1 MTDMTIRKFYLGFM
15 ALLASVCANA
25 VTVTITTDEG
35 FDNRAIIENM
45 QQNLGAVL
53 TEINSAY
60 NGKRDINTAGLC
72 MDDHAKNMLVTLW
85 STVRFY
91 CDDEEVVDRC
101 WPLKNGYLLRQI
113 PLIID
118 PQDDAFTGGT
128 YQEAVIEFDKDGVIT
143 DFRFALDA
151 QLSESM
157 ERCGSVVETE
167 RRMIIL
173 DYIEQFRTAYCTK
186 NLAFMEKIF
195 SDDAVII
202 TGKVIMTRPKDL
214 NTSNAKVVYNRQS
227 KQQYLQNLRRAFLR
241 NKYIDVKFS
250 EIGGGSNGD
259 GGGCPGI
266 TRSQNNPNFYGVRL
280 HQEWKS
286 SNYSDEGYVFLLWN
300 FTNENEPV
308 IEVRTWQP
316 EYIGGTGANK
326 QRMAEEDIFN
336 MSSVE
341 DMIN

>member
-1 MTDMTIRKFYLGFM
+1 MKRIVLFM
-15 ALLASVCANA
+15 FALLAVISVKAI
-25 VTVTITTDEG
+25 TVTITVDEG
-35 FDNRAIIENM
+35 FDNPAIIERM
-45 QQNLGAVL
+45 QTNLGQVL
-53 TEINSAY
+53 TEINNAY
-60 NGKRDINTAGLC
+60 YAKRDVNTASLQ

-85 STVRFY
+85 STVHFY

-101 WPLKNGYLLRQI
+101 WPLQKSYLLRQI
-113 PLIID
+113 PLILE
-118 PQDDAFTGGT
+118 PQDESFTSGT
-128 YQEAVIEFDKDGVIT
+128 YQEAVVEFDKTGKIT

-186 NLAFMEKIF
+186 DINFMEKIF

-202 TGKVIMTRPKDL
+202 TGKVIRTRPNDFGK
-214 NTSNAKVVYNRQS
+214 SNAKVVYN
-227 KQQYLQNLRRAFLR
+227 KQTKQEYLKNLKRAFMR

-250 EIGGGSNGD
+250 EIGGGSNE
-259 GGGCPGI
+259 GGCPGI

-280 HQEWKS
+280 FQEWKS

-316 EYIGGTGANK
+316 SYIAASNGQK
-326 QRMAEEDIFN
+326 QALPEEDIFN

-341 DMIN
+341 DLIK

>member
-1 MTDMTIRKFYLGFM
+1 MKRVVLFM
-15 ALLASVCANA
+15 FALLAVFSVRAI
-25 VTVTITTDEG
+25 TVTITVDEG
-35 FDNRAIIENM
+35 FDNPAILQKM
-45 QQNLGAVL
+45 QTNLGQVL
-53 TEINSAY
+53 TEINNAY
-60 NGKRDINTAGLC
+60 YGKRDVNTASLQ
-72 MDDHAKNMLVTLW
+72 MNDHAKNMLVTLW
-85 STVRFY
+85 STVHFY

-101 WPLKNGYLLRQI
+101 WPMKNSYLLRQI
-113 PLIID
+113 PLILE
-118 PQDDAFTGGT
+118 PQDESFTSGT
-128 YQEAVIEFDKDGVIT
+128 YQEAVIEFDKTGKIT

-186 NLAFMEKIF
+186 DIEFMEKIF
-195 SDDAVII
+195 SDDALII
-202 TGKVIMTRPKDL
+202 TGKVIRTRPNDFGA
-214 NTSNAKVVYNRQS
+214 SNSKVVYN
-227 KQQYLQNLRRAFLR
+227 KQTKQEYLKNLKRAFLL

-250 EIGGGSNGD
+250 EIGGGTAD
-259 GGGCPGI
+259 GGCPGI

-280 HQEWKS
+280 FQEWKS

-300 FTNENEPV
+300 FTNENDPV

-316 EYIGGTGANK
+316 SYVSTANGK
-326 QRMAEEDIFN
+326 KEALPEEDIFN

-341 DMIN
+341 DMIK

>member
-1 MTDMTIRKFYLGFM
+1 MKRIVLFM
-15 ALLASVCANA
+15 FALLAVFSVKAI
-25 VTVTITTDEG
+25 TVTITVDEG
-35 FDNRAIIENM
+35 FDNPAIIERM
-45 QQNLGAVL
+45 QTNLGQLL
-53 TEINSAY
+53 TEINNAY
-60 NGKRDINTAGLC
+60 YAKRDVNTSSLQ

-85 STVRFY
+85 STVHFY

-101 WPLKNGYLLRQI
+101 WPMKKSYLLRQI
-113 PLIID
+113 PLILE
-118 PQDDAFTGGT
+118 PQDESFTSGT
-128 YQEAVIEFDKDGVIT
+128 YQEAVVEFDKTGKIT

-186 NLAFMEKIF
+186 DINFMEKIF

-202 TGKVIMTRPKDL
+202 TGKVIRTRPNDFGK
-214 NTSNAKVVYNRQS
+214 SNAKVVYN
-227 KQQYLQNLRRAFLR
+227 KQTKQEYLKNLKRAFMR

-250 EIGGGSNGD
+250 EIGGGETD
-259 GGGCPGI
+259 GGCPGI

-280 HQEWKS
+280 FQEWKS

-316 EYIGGTGANK
+316 SYMAVSNGQK
-326 QRMAEEDIFN
+326 QALPEEDIFN

-341 DMIN
+341 DLIK

>member
-1 MTDMTIRKFYLGFM
+1 MKRIVLFM
-15 ALLASVCANA
+15 FALLAVFSVKAI
-25 VTVTITTDEG
+25 TVTITVDEG
-35 FDNRAIIENM
+35 FDNPAIIERM
-45 QQNLGAVL
+45 QTNLGHVL
-53 TEINSAY
+53 TEINNAY
-60 NGKRDINTAGLC
+60 YAKRDVNTSSLQ

-85 STVRFY
+85 STVHFY

-101 WPLKNGYLLRQI
+101 WPMKKSYLLRQI
-113 PLIID
+113 PLILE
-118 PQDDAFTGGT
+118 PQDESFTSGT
-128 YQEAVIEFDKDGVIT
+128 YQEAVVEFDKTGKIT

-186 NLAFMEKIF
+186 DINFMEKIF

-202 TGKVIMTRPKDL
+202 TGKVIRTRPNDFGK
-214 NTSNAKVVYNRQS
+214 SNAKVVYN
-227 KQQYLQNLRRAFLR
+227 KQTKQEYLKNLKRAFMR

-250 EIGGGSNGD
+250 EIGGGETD
-259 GGGCPGI
+259 GGCPGI

-280 HQEWKS
+280 FQEWKS

-316 EYIGGTGANK
+316 SYIAASNGQK
-326 QRMAEEDIFN
+326 QALPEEDIFN

-341 DMIN
+341 DLIK

>member
-1 MTDMTIRKFYLGFM
+1 MKRIMLC
-15 ALLASVCANA
+15 VCSLIAVLFANA
-25 VTVTITTDEG
+25 ITVTITVDEG
-35 FDNRAIIENM
+35 FDNPAILEKM
-45 QQNLGAVL
+45 QTNLGRVL
-53 TEINSAY
+53 TEINDAY
-60 NGKRDINTAGLC
+60 NGKRDINTSSLQ

-85 STVRFY
+85 STVHFY

-101 WPLKNGYLLRQI
+101 WPLKNSYLLRQI
-113 PLIID
+113 PLILE
-118 PQDDAFTGGT
+118 PQDETFTSGT
-128 YQEAVIEFDKDGVIT
+128 YQEAVIEFDKTGKIS

-186 NLAFMEKIF
+186 DIDFMEKIF

-202 TGKVIMTRPKDL
+202 TGKVIRTRPNDFGK
-214 NTSNAKVVYNRQS
+214 SNAKVVYN
-227 KQQYLQNLRRAFLR
+227 KQTKQEYLRNLKRAFLR

-250 EIGGGSNGD
+250 EIGGGSNE
-259 GGGCPGI
+259 GGCPGI

-280 HQEWKS
+280 FQEWKS

-316 EYIGGTGANK
+316 SYIAAGNGQK
-326 QRMAEEDIFN
+326 QALSEEDIFN

-341 DMIN
+341 DMIK

>member
-1 MTDMTIRKFYLGFM
+1 MIQTSMRRIYLIM
-15 ALLASVCANA
+15 AALTACLCARA

-35 FDNRAIIENM
+35 FDNTPILETM
-45 QQNLGAVL
+45 QQNLGEVL

-60 NGKRDINTAGLC
+60 KDKRDINTAGLK

-85 STVRFY
+85 STMHFY
-91 CDDEEVVDRC
+91 CDDEEVVDKL
-101 WPLKNGYLLRQI
+101 WPLQKSYLLRQI
-113 PLIID
+113 PLIVD
-118 PQDDAFTGGT
+118 PLDEAFTSGR
-128 YQEAVIEFDKDGVIT
+128 YQEAVVEFDKNGAII

-173 DYIEQFRTAYCTK
+173 DYVEQFRTAYCTK
-186 NLAFMEKIF
+186 DIAFMEKIF
-195 SDDAVII
+195 SEDAVII
-202 TGKVIMTRPKDL
+202 TGKVVTTRPNDL
-214 NTSNAKVVYNRQS
+214 NTSNTRVVYNRQT

-250 EIGGGSNGD
+250 DIGSGSD

-280 HQEWKS
+280 RQEWKS
-286 SNYSDEGYVFLLWN
+286 SNYSDDGYVFLLWN
-300 FTNENEPV
+300 FTDENEPV

-316 EYIGGTGANK
+316 TYIGGEGANRK
-326 QRMAEEDIFN
+326 KISEEDIFS

-341 DMIN
+341 DMIK

>member
-1 MTDMTIRKFYLGFM
+1 MKRCVLFM
-15 ALLASVCANA
+15 FALMVIFTSKAIK
-25 VTVTITTDEG
+25 VTITTDEG
-35 FDNRAIIENM
+35 FNNPAIILKM
-45 QQNLGAVL
+45 QNNLEEVL

-60 NGKRDINTAGLC
+60 YDNRNINTSLLT

-85 STVRFY
+85 STVHFY

-101 WPLKNGYLLRQI
+101 WPLQKSYLLRQI
-113 PLIID
+113 PLILE
-118 PQDDAFTGGT
+118 PQDETFTSGA
-128 YQEAVIEFDKDGVIT
+128 YQEAVVEFDKTGKIT

-186 NLAFMEKIF
+186 DSLFLEKIF

-202 TGKVIMTRPKDL
+202 TGKVIRTRPNDFGQ
-214 NTSNAKVVYNRQS
+214 SNKKIVYN
-227 KQQYLQNLRRAFLR
+227 KQTKQEYLRNLKRAFRR

-250 EIGGGSNGD
+250 EIGSEESE
-259 GGGCPGI
+259 GGCPGI

-280 HQEWKS
+280 FQDWRS

-300 FTNENEPV
+300 FTNESEPV

-316 EYIGGTGANK
+316 SYIASTNGQK
-326 QRMAEEDIFN
+326 KPIPEEDIFN

-341 DMIN
+341 DMIK

>member
-1 MTDMTIRKFYLGFM
+1 MKRIVLFM
-15 ALLASVCANA
+15 FALLAVFSVKAI
-25 VTVTITTDEG
+25 TVTITVDEG
-35 FDNRAIIENM
+35 FDNPAIIERM
-45 QQNLGAVL
+45 QTNLGQVL
-53 TEINSAY
+53 TEINNAY
-60 NGKRDINTAGLC
+60 YAKRDVNTSSLQ

-85 STVRFY
+85 STVHFY

-101 WPLKNGYLLRQI
+101 WPMKKSYLLRQI
-113 PLIID
+113 PLILE
-118 PQDDAFTGGT
+118 PQDESFTSGT
-128 YQEAVIEFDKDGVIT
+128 YQEAVVEFDKTGKIT

-186 NLAFMEKIF
+186 DINFMEKIF

-202 TGKVIMTRPKDL
+202 TGKVIRTRPNDFGK
-214 NTSNAKVVYNRQS
+214 SNAKVVYN
-227 KQQYLQNLRRAFLR
+227 KQTKQEYLKNLKRAFMR

-250 EIGGGSNGD
+250 EIGGGETD
-259 GGGCPGI
+259 GGCPGI

-280 HQEWKS
+280 FQEWKS

-316 EYIGGTGANK
+316 SYMAASNGQK
-326 QRMAEEDIFN
+326 QALPEEDIFN

-341 DMIN
+341 DLIK

>member
-1 MTDMTIRKFYLGFM
+1 MKRIVLFM
-15 ALLASVCANA
+15 FALLAVFSVKAI
-25 VTVTITTDEG
+25 TVTITVDEG
-35 FDNRAIIENM
+35 FDNPAIIERM
-45 QQNLGAVL
+45 QTNLGQVL
-53 TEINSAY
+53 TEINKAY
-60 NGKRDINTAGLC
+60 YAKRDVNTSSLQ

-85 STVRFY
+85 STVHFY

-101 WPLKNGYLLRQI
+101 WPMKKSYLLRQI
-113 PLIID
+113 PLILE
-118 PQDDAFTGGT
+118 PQDESFTSGT
-128 YQEAVIEFDKDGVIT
+128 YQEAVVEFDKTGKIT

-186 NLAFMEKIF
+186 DINFMEKIF

-202 TGKVIMTRPKDL
+202 TGKVIRTRPNDFGK
-214 NTSNAKVVYNRQS
+214 SNAKVVYN
-227 KQQYLQNLRRAFLR
+227 KQTKQEYLKNLKRAFMR

-250 EIGGGSNGD
+250 EIGGGETD
-259 GGGCPGI
+259 GGCPGI

-280 HQEWKS
+280 FQEWKS

-316 EYIGGTGANK
+316 SYIAASNGQK
-326 QRMAEEDIFN
+326 QALPEEDIFN

-341 DMIN
+341 DLIK

>member
-1 MTDMTIRKFYLGFM
+1 MKKILVSIV
-15 ALLASVCANA
+15 ALMASVCMNA
-25 VTVTITTDEG
+25 VTVTITVDEG
-35 FDNRAIIENM
+35 FDNQQIVSKM
-45 QQNLGAVL
+45 QTNLGRVL
-53 TEINSAY
+53 TEINDAY
-60 NGKRDINTAGLC
+60 NAKRDVNTSSLQ
-72 MDDHAKNMLVTLW
+72 MNDHAKNMLVTLW

-101 WPLKNGYLLRQI
+101 WPLKNSYLLRQV
-113 PLIID
+113 PLILD
-118 PQDDAFTGGT
+118 PQDEAFTSGT
-128 YQEAVIEFDKDGVIT
+128 YQEAVVEFDKNGTIT

-167 RRMIIL
+167 RRMKIL

-186 NLAFMEKIF
+186 DIDFMENIF

-202 TGKVIMTRPKDL
+202 TGKVIRTRPNDFG
-214 NTSNAKVVYNRQS
+214 TSNSKVVYNRQT
-227 KQQYLQNLRRAFLR
+227 KQEYLRNLRRAFLR

-250 EIGGGSNGD
+250 EIGGGSNG
-259 GGGCPGI
+259 GGCPGI
-266 TRSQNNPNFYGVRL
+266 TRSRNNPNFYGVRL
-280 HQEWKS
+280 FQEWKS

-300 FTNENEPV
+300 FTDEENPV

-316 EYIGGTGANK
+316 SYVKAADGKKE
-326 QRMAEEDIFN
+326 MLPEEDIFDI
-336 MSSVE
+336 SSVE

>member
-1 MTDMTIRKFYLGFM
+1 MKRIVLFM
-15 ALLASVCANA
+15 FALLAVFSVKAI
-25 VTVTITTDEG
+25 TVTITVDEG
-35 FDNRAIIENM
+35 FDNPAIIERM
-45 QQNLGAVL
+45 QTNLGQVL
-53 TEINSAY
+53 TEINNAY
-60 NGKRDINTAGLC
+60 YAKRDVNTSSLQ

-85 STVRFY
+85 STVHFY

-101 WPLKNGYLLRQI
+101 WPLQKSYLLRQI
-113 PLIID
+113 PLILE
-118 PQDDAFTGGT
+118 PQDETFTSGT
-128 YQEAVIEFDKDGVIT
+128 YQEAVIEFDKAGKIT

-186 NLAFMEKIF
+186 DINFMEKIF

-202 TGKVIMTRPKDL
+202 TGKVIRTRPNDFGK
-214 NTSNAKVVYNRQS
+214 SNAKVVYN
-227 KQQYLQNLRRAFLR
+227 KQTKQEYLKNLKRAFMR

-250 EIGGGSNGD
+250 EIGGGETD
-259 GGGCPGI
+259 GGCPGI

-280 HQEWKS
+280 FQEWKS

-316 EYIGGTGANK
+316 SYIAASNGQK
-326 QRMAEEDIFN
+326 QALPEEDIFN

-341 DMIN
+341 DLIK

>member
-1 MTDMTIRKFYLGFM
+1 MKRIVLFM
-15 ALLASVCANA
+15 FALLAVISVKAI
-25 VTVTITTDEG
+25 TVTITVDEG
-35 FDNRAIIENM
+35 FDNPAIIERM
-45 QQNLGAVL
+45 QTNLGQVL
-53 TEINSAY
+53 TEINNAY
-60 NGKRDINTAGLC
+60 NEKRDVNTASLQ

-85 STVRFY
+85 STVHFY

-101 WPLKNGYLLRQI
+101 WPLQKSYLLRQI
-113 PLIID
+113 PLILE
-118 PQDDAFTGGT
+118 PQDESFTSGT
-128 YQEAVIEFDKDGVIT
+128 YQEAVVEFDKTGKIT

-186 NLAFMEKIF
+186 DTNFMEKIF

-202 TGKVIMTRPKDL
+202 TGKVIRTRPNDFG
-214 NTSNAKVVYNRQS
+214 TSNSKVVYN
-227 KQQYLQNLRRAFLR
+227 KQTKQEYLKNLKRAFMR

-250 EIGGGSNGD
+250 EIGGGESD
-259 GGGCPGI
+259 GGCPGI

-280 HQEWKS
+280 FQEWKS

-316 EYIGGTGANK
+316 SYIAASNGQK
-326 QRMAEEDIFN
+326 QALPEEDIFN

-341 DMIN
+341 DLIK

>member
-1 MTDMTIRKFYLGFM
+1 M
-15 ALLASVCANA
+15 AVLLACVCARA
-25 VTVTITTDEG
+25 ITVTITTDEG
-35 FDNRAIIENM
+35 FDNPAIIAKM

-53 TEINSAY
+53 TEINNAY
-60 NGKRDINTAGLC
+60 NGKRDINTAGLQ

-101 WPLKNGYLLRQI
+101 WPLSKGYLLRQI

-118 PQDDAFTGGT
+118 PQDEAFTSGT
-128 YQEAVIEFDKDGVIT
+128 YQEAVVEFGSDGTVT

-186 NLAFMEKIF
+186 NIAFMEKIF

-202 TGKVIMTRPKDL
+202 TGKVITTRPKDL
-214 NTSNAKVVYNRQS
+214 NTSNTKVVYNRQS

-250 EIGGGSNGD
+250 EIGGGTDGG

-280 HQEWKS
+280 HQEWRS
-286 SNYSDEGYVFLLWN
+286 SNYSDDGYVFLLWN

-316 EYIGGTGANK
+316 TYVGGTGADK
-326 QRMAEEDIFN
+326 QRLPEEDIFN

-341 DMIN
+341 DMIK

>member
-1 MTDMTIRKFYLGFM
+1 MKRIVLFM
-15 ALLASVCANA
+15 FALLAVFSVKAI
-25 VTVTITTDEG
+25 TVTITVDEG
-35 FDNRAIIENM
+35 FDNPAIIERL
-45 QQNLGAVL
+45 QTNLGQVL
-53 TEINSAY
+53 TEINNAY
-60 NGKRDINTAGLC
+60 YAKRDVNTSSLQ

-85 STVRFY
+85 STVHFY

-101 WPLKNGYLLRQI
+101 WPMKKSYLLRQI
-113 PLIID
+113 PLILE
-118 PQDDAFTGGT
+118 PQDESFTSGT
-128 YQEAVIEFDKDGVIT
+128 YQEAVVEFDKTGKIT

-186 NLAFMEKIF
+186 DINFMEKIF

-202 TGKVIMTRPKDL
+202 TGKVIRTRPNDFGK
-214 NTSNAKVVYNRQS
+214 SNAKVVYN
-227 KQQYLQNLRRAFLR
+227 KQTKQEYLKNLKRAFMR

-250 EIGGGSNGD
+250 EIGGGETD
-259 GGGCPGI
+259 GGCPGI
-266 TRSQNNPNFYGVRL
+266 TRSQNNPNYYGVRL
-280 HQEWKS
+280 VQEWKS

-316 EYIGGTGANK
+316 SYIAASNGQK
-326 QRMAEEDIFN
+326 QALPEEDIFN

-341 DMIN
+341 DLIK

>member
-1 MTDMTIRKFYLGFM
+1 MKRVVLFIF
-15 ALLASVCANA
+15 ALLAVFSVKAI
-25 VTVTITTDEG
+25 TVTITVDEG
-35 FDNRAIIENM
+35 FDNPAILQKM
-45 QQNLGAVL
+45 QTNLGQVL
-53 TEINSAY
+53 TEINNAY
-60 NGKRDINTAGLC
+60 YGKRDVNTASLQ

-85 STVRFY
+85 STVHFY

-101 WPLKNGYLLRQI
+101 WPMKNSYLLRQI
-113 PLIID
+113 PLILE
-118 PQDDAFTGGT
+118 PQDESFTSGT
-128 YQEAVIEFDKDGVIT
+128 YQEAVIEFDKTGKIT

-186 NLAFMEKIF
+186 DINFMEKIF

-202 TGKVIMTRPKDL
+202 TGKVIRTRPNDFGK
-214 NTSNAKVVYNRQS
+214 SNAKVVYN
-227 KQQYLQNLRRAFLR
+227 KQTKQEYLKNLKRAFMR

-250 EIGGGSNGD
+250 EIGGGESD
-259 GGGCPGI
+259 GGCPGI

-280 HQEWKS
+280 FQEWKS

-316 EYIGGTGANK
+316 SDIAASNGQK
-326 QRMAEEDIFN
+326 QALPEEDIFN

-341 DMIN
+341 DLIK

>member
-1 MTDMTIRKFYLGFM
+1 MVALMTCICTH
-15 ALLASVCANA
+15 A

-35 FDNRAIIENM
+35 FDNPAIIATM
-45 QQNLGAVL
+45 QQNLGRVL
-53 TEINSAY
+53 TEINDAY
-60 NGKRDINTAGLC
+60 NAKREINTVGLP

-85 STVRFY
+85 ATVRFY

-118 PQDDAFTGGT
+118 PQDEAFTSGT
-128 YQEAVIEFDKDGVIT
+128 YQEAVVEFDKSGRLS

-186 NLAFMEKIF
+186 DIDFMNKIF

-202 TGKVIMTRPKDL
+202 TGKVIQTRPNDL
-214 NTSNAKVVYNRQS
+214 GKSIAKVVYNRQN
-227 KQQYLQNLRRAFLR
+227 KQEYLKNLKRAFLR
-241 NKYIDVKFS
+241 NKYIEVKFS
-250 EIGGGSNGD
+250 EIGGSGD
-259 GGGCPGI
+259 ATSGCPGI

-280 HQEWKS
+280 RQEWKS
-286 SNYSDEGYVFLLWN
+286 SSYSDEGYVFLLWN
-300 FTNENEPV
+300 FTNEAEPV

-316 EYIGGTGANK
+316 TYVATNGTQK
-326 QRMAEEDIFN
+326 QKLPEEDIFN

-341 DMIN
+341 DMIK

>member
-1 MTDMTIRKFYLGFM
+1 MKRVVLFIF
-15 ALLASVCANA
+15 ALLAVFSVKAI
-25 VTVTITTDEG
+25 TVTITVDEG
-35 FDNRAIIENM
+35 FDNPAILQKM
-45 QQNLGAVL
+45 QTNLGQVL
-53 TEINSAY
+53 TEINNAY
-60 NGKRDINTAGLC
+60 YGKRDVNTASLQ

-85 STVRFY
+85 STVHFY

-101 WPLKNGYLLRQI
+101 WPMKNSYLLRQI
-113 PLIID
+113 PLILE
-118 PQDDAFTGGT
+118 PQDESFTSGT
-128 YQEAVIEFDKDGVIT
+128 YQEAVIEFDKTGKIT

-186 NLAFMEKIF
+186 DINFMEKIF

-202 TGKVIMTRPKDL
+202 TGKVIRTRPNDFGK
-214 NTSNAKVVYNRQS
+214 SNAKVVYN
-227 KQQYLQNLRRAFLR
+227 KQTKQEYLKNLKRAFMR

-250 EIGGGSNGD
+250 EIGGGESD
-259 GGGCPGI
+259 GGCPGI

-280 HQEWKS
+280 FQEWKS

-316 EYIGGTGANK
+316 SYIAASNGQK
-326 QRMAEEDIFN
+326 QALPEEDIFN

-341 DMIN
+341 DLIK

>member
-1 MTDMTIRKFYLGFM
+1 MKRIVLFM
-15 ALLASVCANA
+15 FALLAVFSVKAI
-25 VTVTITTDEG
+25 TVTITVDEG
-35 FDNRAIIENM
+35 FDNPAIIERM
-45 QQNLGAVL
+45 QTNLGQVL
-53 TEINSAY
+53 TEINNAY
-60 NGKRDINTAGLC
+60 YAKRDVNTSSLQ

-85 STVRFY
+85 STVHFY

-101 WPLKNGYLLRQI
+101 WPMKKSYLLRQI
-113 PLIID
+113 PLILE
-118 PQDDAFTGGT
+118 PQDESFTSGT
-128 YQEAVIEFDKDGVIT
+128 YQEAVVEFDMTGKIT

-186 NLAFMEKIF
+186 DINFMEKIF

-202 TGKVIMTRPKDL
+202 TGKVIRTRPNDFGK
-214 NTSNAKVVYNRQS
+214 SNAKVVYN
-227 KQQYLQNLRRAFLR
+227 KQTKQEYLKNLKRAFMR

-250 EIGGGSNGD
+250 EIGGGETD
-259 GGGCPGI
+259 GGCPGI

-280 HQEWKS
+280 FQEWKS

-316 EYIGGTGANK
+316 SYIAIGNGQK
-326 QRMAEEDIFN
+326 QALPEEDIFN

-341 DMIN
+341 DMIK

>member
-1 MTDMTIRKFYLGFM
+1 MRKFYLGFI

-25 VTVTITTDEG
+25 ITVTITTDEG
-35 FDNRAIIENM
+35 FDNPAIINKM
-45 QQNLGAVL
+45 QNNLGAVL
-53 TEINSAY
+53 TEINAAY
-60 NGKRDINTAGLC
+60 NGKRDVNTAGLQ

-101 WPLKNGYLLRQI
+101 WPLAKGYLLRQI
-113 PLIID
+113 PLILD
-118 PQDDAFTGGT
+118 PQDEAFTSGT
-128 YQEAVIEFDKDGVIT
+128 YQEAVIEFDKNGTIT

-186 NLAFMEKIF
+186 NIDFMEKIF

-202 TGKVIMTRPKDL
+202 TGNVIRTRPNDL
-214 NTSNAKVVYNRQS
+214 GQSNAKVVYNRQN
-227 KQQYLQNLRRAFLR
+227 KQQYLQNLKRAFLR
-241 NKYIDVKFS
+241 NKFIDVKFS
-250 EIGGGSNGD
+250 EIGGENGTAQ
-259 GGGCPGI
+259 GGCPGI

-300 FTNENEPV
+300 FTNDNEPV

-316 EYIGGTGANK
+316 TYIGGTGNNK
-326 QRMAEEDIFN
+326 QRLPDEEIFSI
-336 MSSVE
+336 SSVE
-341 DMIN
+341 DMIK

>member
-1 MTDMTIRKFYLGFM
+1 MKRIVLFM
-15 ALLASVCANA
+15 FALLAVFSVKAI
-25 VTVTITTDEG
+25 TVTITVDEG
-35 FDNRAIIENM
+35 FDNPAIIERM
-45 QQNLGAVL
+45 QTNLGQVL
-53 TEINSAY
+53 TEINNAY
-60 NGKRDINTAGLC
+60 YAKRDVNTSSLQ

-85 STVRFY
+85 STVHFY

-101 WPLKNGYLLRQI
+101 WPMKKSYLLRQI
-113 PLIID
+113 PLILE
-118 PQDDAFTGGT
+118 PQDESFTSGT
-128 YQEAVIEFDKDGVIT
+128 YQEAVVEFDKTGKIT

-186 NLAFMEKIF
+186 DINFMEKIF

-202 TGKVIMTRPKDL
+202 TGKVIRTRPNDFGK
-214 NTSNAKVVYNRQS
+214 SNAKVVYN
-227 KQQYLQNLRRAFLR
+227 KQTKQEYLKNLKRAFMR

-250 EIGGGSNGD
+250 EIGGGETD
-259 GGGCPGI
+259 GGCPGI

-280 HQEWKS
+280 FQEWKS

-316 EYIGGTGANK
+316 SYIAASNGQK
-326 QRMAEEDIFN
+326 QALPEEDIFN

-341 DMIN
+341 DLIK

>member
-1 MTDMTIRKFYLGFM
+1 MKRIVLFM
-15 ALLASVCANA
+15 FALLAVFSVKAI
-25 VTVTITTDEG
+25 TVTITVDEG
-35 FDNRAIIENM
+35 FDNPAIIERM
-45 QQNLGAVL
+45 QTNLGQVL
-53 TEINSAY
+53 TEINNAY
-60 NGKRDINTAGLC
+60 YAKRDVNTSSLQ

-85 STVRFY
+85 STVHFY

-101 WPLKNGYLLRQI
+101 WPMKKSYLLRQI
-113 PLIID
+113 PLILE
-118 PQDDAFTGGT
+118 PQDESFTSGT
-128 YQEAVIEFDKDGVIT
+128 YQEAVVEFDKTGKIT

-186 NLAFMEKIF
+186 DINFMEKIF

-202 TGKVIMTRPKDL
+202 TGKVIRTRPNDFGK
-214 NTSNAKVVYNRQS
+214 SNAKVVYN
-227 KQQYLQNLRRAFLR
+227 KQTKQEYLKNLKRAFMR

-250 EIGGGSNGD
+250 EIGGGETD
-259 GGGCPGI
+259 GGCPGI
-266 TRSQNNPNFYGVRL
+266 TRSQNNSNFYGVRL
-280 HQEWKS
+280 FQEWKS

-316 EYIGGTGANK
+316 SYIAVSNGQK
-326 QRMAEEDIFN
+326 QALPEEDIFN

-341 DMIN
+341 DLIK

>member
-1 MTDMTIRKFYLGFM
+1 MKRIVLFM
-15 ALLASVCANA
+15 FALLAVISVKAI
-25 VTVTITTDEG
+25 TVTITVDEG
-35 FDNRAIIENM
+35 FDNPAIIERM
-45 QQNLGAVL
+45 QTNLGQVL
-53 TEINSAY
+53 TEINNAY
-60 NGKRDINTAGLC
+60 YAKREVNTSSLQ

-85 STVRFY
+85 STVHFY

-101 WPLKNGYLLRQI
+101 WPMKKSYLLRQI
-113 PLIID
+113 PLILE
-118 PQDDAFTGGT
+118 PQDESFTSGT
-128 YQEAVIEFDKDGVIT
+128 YQEAVVEFDKTGKIT

-186 NLAFMEKIF
+186 DINFMEKIF

-202 TGKVIMTRPKDL
+202 TGKVIRTRPNDFGK
-214 NTSNAKVVYNRQS
+214 SNAKVVYN
-227 KQQYLQNLRRAFLR
+227 KQTKQEYLKNLKRAFMR

-250 EIGGGSNGD
+250 EIGGGETD
-259 GGGCPGI
+259 GGCPGI

-280 HQEWKS
+280 FQEWKS

-316 EYIGGTGANK
+316 SYIAASNGQK
-326 QRMAEEDIFN
+326 QALPEEDIFN

-341 DMIN
+341 DLIK

>member
-1 MTDMTIRKFYLGFM
+1 MKRIVLFM
-15 ALLASVCANA
+15 FALLAVFSVKAI
-25 VTVTITTDEG
+25 TVTITVDEG
-35 FDNRAIIENM
+35 FDNPAIIERM
-45 QQNLGAVL
+45 QTNLGQVL
-53 TEINSAY
+53 TEINNAY
-60 NGKRDINTAGLC
+60 YAKRDVNTSSLQ

-85 STVRFY
+85 STVHFY

-101 WPLKNGYLLRQI
+101 WPMKKSYLLRQI
-113 PLIID
+113 PLILE
-118 PQDDAFTGGT
+118 PQDESFTSGT
-128 YQEAVIEFDKDGVIT
+128 YQEAVVEFDKTGKIT

-186 NLAFMEKIF
+186 DINFMEKIF

-202 TGKVIMTRPKDL
+202 TGKVIRTRPNDFGK
-214 NTSNAKVVYNRQS
+214 SNAKVVYN
-227 KQQYLQNLRRAFLR
+227 KQTKQEYLKNLKRAFMR

-250 EIGGGSNGD
+250 EIGGGETD
-259 GGGCPGI
+259 GGCPGI

-280 HQEWKS
+280 FQEWKS

-316 EYIGGTGANK
+316 SYIAVSNGQK
-326 QRMAEEDIFN
+326 QALPEEDIFN

-341 DMIN
+341 DLIK

>member
-1 MTDMTIRKFYLGFM
+1 MKKFLIYFM
-15 ALLASVCANA
+15 AMTTCLCAKA

-35 FDNRAIIENM
+35 FDNPAIISTM
-45 QQNLGAVL
+45 QQNLGVVL
-53 TEINSAY
+53 TEINNAY
-60 NGKRDINTAGLC
+60 NEKRDINTVALP

-85 STVRFY
+85 STVHFY

-101 WPLKNGYLLRQI
+101 WPLKKSYLLRQI

-118 PQDDAFTGGT
+118 PQDDAFTSGT
-128 YQEAVIEFDKDGVIT
+128 YQEAVVEFGTNGQII

-186 NLAFMEKIF
+186 NIDFMEKIF

-202 TGKVIMTRPKDL
+202 TGKVVHTRPNDL
-214 NTSNAKVVYNRQS
+214 GQSNAKVIYNRQN
-227 KQQYLQNLRRAFLR
+227 KQEYLKNLKRAFLR
-241 NKYIDVKFS
+241 NKYIEVKFS
-250 EIGGGSNGD
+250 EIGDSNGTAS
-259 GGGCPGI
+259 GGCPGI

-280 HQEWKS
+280 RQEWKS

-300 FTNENEPV
+300 FTNEAEPV

-316 EYIGGTGANK
+316 TYVGTTGGTK
-326 QRMAEEDIFN
+326 QKLPEEDIFN

-341 DMIN
+341 DMIQ

>member
-1 MTDMTIRKFYLGFM
+1 MKRIVLFM
-15 ALLASVCANA
+15 FALLAVISVKAI
-25 VTVTITTDEG
+25 TVTITVDEG
-35 FDNRAIIENM
+35 FDNPAIIERM
-45 QQNLGAVL
+45 QTNLGQVL
-53 TEINSAY
+53 TEINNAY
-60 NGKRDINTAGLC
+60 NEKRDVNTASLQ

-85 STVRFY
+85 STVHFY

-101 WPLKNGYLLRQI
+101 WPLQKSYLLRQI
-113 PLIID
+113 PLILE
-118 PQDDAFTGGT
+118 PQDESFTSGT
-128 YQEAVIEFDKDGVIT
+128 YQEAVVEFDKTGKIT

-186 NLAFMEKIF
+186 DINFMEKIF

-202 TGKVIMTRPKDL
+202 TGKVIRTRPNDFGK
-214 NTSNAKVVYNRQS
+214 SNAKVVYN
-227 KQQYLQNLRRAFLR
+227 KQTKQEYLKNLKRAFMR

-250 EIGGGSNGD
+250 EIGGGETD
-259 GGGCPGI
+259 GGCPGI
-266 TRSQNNPNFYGVRL
+266 TRSQNNPNYYGVRL
-280 HQEWKS
+280 FQEWKS

-316 EYIGGTGANK
+316 SYIAASNGQK
-326 QRMAEEDIFN
+326 QALPEEDIFN

-341 DMIN
+341 DLIK

>member
-1 MTDMTIRKFYLGFM
+1 MKRIVLFM
-15 ALLASVCANA
+15 FALLAVFSAKA
-25 VTVTITTDEG
+25 ITVTITVDEG
-35 FDNRAIIENM
+35 FDNPAIIERM
-45 QQNLGAVL
+45 QTNLGQVL
-53 TEINSAY
+53 TEINNAY
-60 NGKRDINTAGLC
+60 SEKRDVNTSSLQ

-85 STVRFY
+85 STVHFY

-101 WPLKNGYLLRQI
+101 WTLQKSYLLRQI
-113 PLIID
+113 PLILE
-118 PQDDAFTGGT
+118 PQDESFTSGT
-128 YQEAVIEFDKDGVIT
+128 YQEAVVEFDKTGKII

-186 NLAFMEKIF
+186 DINFMEKIF

-202 TGKVIMTRPKDL
+202 TGKVIRTRPNDFGK
-214 NTSNAKVVYNRQS
+214 SNAKVVYN
-227 KQQYLQNLRRAFLR
+227 KQTKQEYLKNLKRAFMR

-250 EIGGGSNGD
+250 EIGGGKGD
-259 GGGCPGI
+259 GGCPGI

-280 HQEWKS
+280 FQEWKS

-316 EYIGGTGANK
+316 SYIAASNGQK
-326 QRMAEEDIFN
+326 QALPEEDIFN

-341 DMIN
+341 DLIK

>member
-1 MTDMTIRKFYLGFM
+1 MKRIMLC
-15 ALLASVCANA
+15 VCSLIAVLFANA
-25 VTVTITTDEG
+25 ITVTITVDEG
-35 FDNRAIIENM
+35 FDNPAILEKM
-45 QQNLGAVL
+45 QTNLGHVL
-53 TEINSAY
+53 TEINDAY
-60 NGKRDINTAGLC
+60 NGKRDINTSSLQ

-85 STVRFY
+85 STVHFY

-101 WPLKNGYLLRQI
+101 WPLKNSYLLRQI
-113 PLIID
+113 PLILE
-118 PQDDAFTGGT
+118 PQDETFTSGT
-128 YQEAVIEFDKDGVIT
+128 YQEAVIEFDKTGKIS

-186 NLAFMEKIF
+186 DIDFMEKIF

-202 TGKVIMTRPKDL
+202 TGKVIRTRPNDFGK
-214 NTSNAKVVYNRQS
+214 SNAKVVYN
-227 KQQYLQNLRRAFLR
+227 KQTKQEYLRNLKRAFLR

-250 EIGGGSNGD
+250 EIGGGSNE
-259 GGGCPGI
+259 GGCPGI

-280 HQEWKS
+280 FQEWKS

-316 EYIGGTGANK
+316 SYIATGGGQK
-326 QRMAEEDIFN
+326 QALPEEDIFN

-341 DMIN
+341 DMIK

>member
-1 MTDMTIRKFYLGFM
+1 MF
-15 ALLASVCANA
+15 ALIAVLSANA
-25 VTVTITTDEG
+25 ITVTITVDEG
-35 FDNRAIIENM
+35 FDNPAILQKMEA
-45 QQNLGAVL
+45 NLGQVL
-53 TEINSAY
+53 TEINEAY
-60 NGKRDINTAGLC
+60 YGKRDINTSSLQ

-85 STVRFY
+85 STVHFY

-101 WPLKNGYLLRQI
+101 WPLQNSYLLRQI
-113 PLIID
+113 PLILE
-118 PQDDAFTGGT
+118 PQDESFTSGI
-128 YQEAVIEFDKDGVIT
+128 YQEAVIEFDKTGKIT

-173 DYIEQFRTAYCTK
+173 DCIEQFRTAYCTK
-186 NLAFMEKIF
+186 DIAFMEKIF
-195 SDDAVII
+195 SGDAVII
-202 TGKVIMTRPKDL
+202 TGKVIRTRPNDFGQ
-214 NTSNAKVVYNRQS
+214 SNAKVVYN
-227 KQQYLQNLRRAFLR
+227 KQTKQEYLRNLKRAFLR

-250 EIGGGSNGD
+250 EIGGGSNE
-259 GGGCPGI
+259 GGCPGI

-280 HQEWKS
+280 FQEWKS

-316 EYIGGTGANK
+316 SYIAIGGGKK
-326 QRMAEEDIFN
+326 QPLPEEDIFN

>member
-1 MTDMTIRKFYLGFM
+1 MF
-15 ALLASVCANA
+15 ALLAVFSVKAI
-25 VTVTITTDEG
+25 TVTITVDEG
-35 FDNRAIIENM
+35 FDNPAIIERM
-45 QQNLGAVL
+45 QTNLGQVL
-53 TEINSAY
+53 TEINNAY
-60 NGKRDINTAGLC
+60 YAKRDVNTSSLQ

-85 STVRFY
+85 STVHFY

-101 WPLKNGYLLRQI
+101 WPMKKSYLLRQI
-113 PLIID
+113 PLILE
-118 PQDDAFTGGT
+118 PQDESFTSGT
-128 YQEAVIEFDKDGVIT
+128 YQEAVVEFDKTGNIT

-186 NLAFMEKIF
+186 DINFMEKIF

-202 TGKVIMTRPKDL
+202 TGKVIRTRPNDFGK
-214 NTSNAKVVYNRQS
+214 SNAKVVYNKQT
-227 KQQYLQNLRRAFLR
+227 KQQYLKNLKRVFMR

-250 EIGGGSNGD
+250 EIGGGETD
-259 GGGCPGI
+259 GGCPGI

-280 HQEWKS
+280 FQEWKS
-286 SNYSDEGYVFLLWN
+286 GNYSDEGYVFLLWN

-316 EYIGGTGANK
+316 SYIAASNGQK
-326 QRMAEEDIFN
+326 QALPEEDIFN

-341 DMIN
+341 DLIK

>member
-1 MTDMTIRKFYLGFM
+1 MKRIVLFM
-15 ALLASVCANA
+15 FALLAVFSVKAI
-25 VTVTITTDEG
+25 TVTITVDEG
-35 FDNRAIIENM
+35 FGNPAVIERM
-45 QQNLGAVL
+45 QTNLGQVL
-53 TEINSAY
+53 TEINNAY
-60 NGKRDINTAGLC
+60 YDKRDINTSSLQ

-85 STVRFY
+85 STVHFY

-101 WPLKNGYLLRQI
+101 WPLQKSYLLRQI
-113 PLIID
+113 PLILE
-118 PQDDAFTGGT
+118 PQDESFTSGT
-128 YQEAVIEFDKDGVIT
+128 YQEAVVEFDKTGKIT

-186 NLAFMEKIF
+186 DTNFMEKIF

-202 TGKVIMTRPKDL
+202 TGKVIRTRPNDFG
-214 NTSNAKVVYNRQS
+214 TSNSKVVYN
-227 KQQYLQNLRRAFLR
+227 KQTKQEYLKNLKRAFMR

-250 EIGGGSNGD
+250 EIGGGESD
-259 GGGCPGI
+259 GGCPGI

-280 HQEWKS
+280 FQEWKS

-316 EYIGGTGANK
+316 SYIAASNGQK
-326 QRMAEEDIFN
+326 QALPEEDIFN

-341 DMIN
+341 DLIK

>member
-1 MTDMTIRKFYLGFM
+1 
-15 ALLASVCANA
+15 
-25 VTVTITTDEG
+25 
-35 FDNRAIIENM
+35 
-45 QQNLGAVL
+45 
-53 TEINSAY
+53 
-60 NGKRDINTAGLC
+60 
-72 MDDHAKNMLVTLW
+72 MDDHAQNMLVTLW
-85 STVRFY
+85 STVHFY
-91 CDDEEVVDRC
+91 CDDGEVVDRC
-101 WPLKNGYLLRQI
+101 WPLQKSYLLRQI
-113 PLIID
+113 PLILE
-118 PQDDAFTGGT
+118 PQDETFTSGT
-128 YQEAVIEFDKDGVIT
+128 YQEAVIEFDKAGRIT

-186 NLAFMEKIF
+186 DINFMEKIF

-202 TGKVIMTRPKDL
+202 TGKVIRTRPNDFGK
-214 NTSNAKVVYNRQS
+214 SNAKVVYN
-227 KQQYLQNLRRAFLR
+227 KQTKQEYLKNLKRAFMR

-250 EIGGGSNGD
+250 EIGGGETD
-259 GGGCPGI
+259 GGCPGI

-280 HQEWKS
+280 FQEWKS

-316 EYIGGTGANK
+316 SYIAASNGQK
-326 QRMAEEDIFN
+326 QALPEEDIFN

-341 DMIN
+341 DLIK

>member
-1 MTDMTIRKFYLGFM
+1 MKRIVLFM
-15 ALLASVCANA
+15 FALLAVFSVKAI
-25 VTVTITTDEG
+25 TVTITVDEG
-35 FDNRAIIENM
+35 FDNPAIIERM
-45 QQNLGAVL
+45 QTNLGQVL
-53 TEINSAY
+53 TEINNAY
-60 NGKRDINTAGLC
+60 YAKRDVNTSSLQ

-85 STVRFY
+85 STVHFY

-101 WPLKNGYLLRQI
+101 WPMKKSYLLRQI
-113 PLIID
+113 PLILE
-118 PQDDAFTGGT
+118 PQDESFTSGT
-128 YQEAVIEFDKDGVIT
+128 YQEAVVEFDKTGKIT

-186 NLAFMEKIF
+186 DIAFMEKIF

-202 TGKVIMTRPKDL
+202 TGKVIRTRPNDFGQ
-214 NTSNAKVVYNRQS
+214 SNAKVVYN
-227 KQQYLQNLRRAFLR
+227 KQTKQEYLKNLKRAFMR

-250 EIGGGSNGD
+250 EIGGGKTN
-259 GGGCPGI
+259 GGCPGI

-280 HQEWKS
+280 FQEWKS

-316 EYIGGTGANK
+316 SYIAASNGQK
-326 QRMAEEDIFN
+326 QALPEEDIFN

-341 DMIN
+341 DLIK